1 MTSESNIADRF
12 LRRLLR
18 GDGTCRKTRL
28 GIPREK
34 LAARIGRPVRDHLS
48 NTVGFVFADGSE
60 VEESGG
66 GWDTPE
72 GWAEAAT

>member
-1 MTSESNIADRF
+1 MTSESIADRF
-12 LRRLLR
+12 LNRLLL

-34 LAARIGRPVRDHLS
+34 LAARIGRPVRDRLG